1 MEFQKTQSIIYI
13 RDAYLVMNNISRA
26 FKKLIFPVTF
36 NSCLFLLLII
46 GIQNSSIK
54 RKVNLFKN
62 ESIALPIS
70 FIVGVSFI
78 TGSITGSFVP
88 IFFNNNK
95 FDS

>member
-1 MEFQKTQSIIYI
+1 MK
-13 RDAYLVMNNISRA
+13 NISGG
-26 FKKLIFPVTF
+26 FKKLIFSVTF

-88 IFFNNNK
+88 IFLNNNK